1 MHARSLVHQ
10 SACMQVVPFHC
21 AVRGQFFC
29 DAVFILLGVLHYIQ
43 MANMHV
49 ASGYYFPTPVEEV
62 QMHNCT

>member
-1 MHARSLVHQ
+1 
-10 SACMQVVPFHC
+10 MQVVPFHC
-21 AVRGQFFC
+21 AVRGQVFC